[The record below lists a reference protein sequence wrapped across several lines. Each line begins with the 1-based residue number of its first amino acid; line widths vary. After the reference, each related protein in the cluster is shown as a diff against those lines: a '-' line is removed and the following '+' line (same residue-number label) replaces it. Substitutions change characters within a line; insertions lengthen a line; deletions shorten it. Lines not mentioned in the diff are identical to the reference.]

1 MSEVLGRVLSR
12 MVASALSKVSKEDLL
27 KATGD
32 FSFSKL
38 DGKTFREILGQ
49 LSTSIVVSTITEMYL
64 RRYKLPI
71 INSLRNMSFD
81 KVLEYL
87 QKIRPDLVEAMKS
100 DSKVYEYWSKE
111 WEVLKE
117 KIIEVVREV

>member
-64 RRYKLPI
+64 RRFKYPI
-71 INSLRNMSFD
+71 INSLRNMNFD

-117 KIIEVVREV
+117 KIIEVVREA

>member
-64 RRYKLPI
+64 RRFKYPI

-117 KIIEVVREV
+117 KIIEVVREA